1 MDSTF
6 SPFRPAEQERTFFFS
21 APKGGTLSVPEKR
34 MRGMTDLSESPGSIY
49 LDYAATTPVDPRVFD
64 AMEPFLR
71 RRFGNPSSIHSFGQD
86 ALEAVEAARRRVA
99 ALLNADPSELVFTGG
114 GTESDNAALIG
125 AGNALK
131 SRGNHVVTTA
141 IEHHA
146 VLACCEFMAENGFD
160 VTVVQP
166 GPDGI
171 VLLSEIEKAVTD
183 GTVLISVMHAN
194 NEIGTI
200 QPVAAIGAFA
210 RSRGIVF
217 HTDAVQTFG
226 HVAIDVRSMNIDLL
240 SLSAH
245 KLYGP
250 KGVGGLYIR
259 GGTPFEPLLHGGGQ
273 EAGRRSSTHNVP
285 GIAGLGMAAE
295 IAGMEM
301 EREGRLLL
309 ELRNRLFRGIMAGL
323 KGAHLN
329 GDPERRLENN
339 LNLSIENVEGESLI
353 MALDLE
359 GVSASSGSA
368 CSSGSGETSHVLKAL
383 GVRPDLARGSLRLTL
398 GRFTTADECDR
409 AAEAVIRA
417 VERLRRL
424 SSSGTPA

>member
-1 MDSTF
+1 M
-6 SPFRPAEQERTFFFS
+6 
-21 APKGGTLSVPEKR
+21 KGK
-34 MRGMTDLSESPGSIY
+34 TDLSDSPLPIY

-71 RRFGNPSSIHSFGQD
+71 NRFGNPSSIHSFGQD
-86 ALEAVEAARRRVA
+86 ALEAVETARRQTA

-131 SRGNHVVTTA
+131 SGGNHVVTTA

-146 VLACCEFMAENGFD
+146 VLACCEFMADNGFE
-160 VTVVQP
+160 VTVVPP

-171 VLLSEIEKAVTD
+171 VPLSAIEKAVRD
-183 GTVLISVMHAN
+183 GTILISVMHAN

-210 RSRGIVF
+210 RGRGIVF

-226 HVAIDVRSMNIDLL
+226 HEAIDVRSMAVDLL

-250 KGVGGLYIR
+250 KGVGALYIR
-259 GGTPFEPLLHGGGQ
+259 GGTPFKPLLHGGGQ

-295 IAGMEM
+295 IAGKEM
-301 EREGRLLL
+301 EREGRR
-309 ELRNRLFRGIMAGL
+309 LREMRDRLFRGLTAGL
-323 KGAHLN
+323 KGVHLN
-329 GDPERRLENN
+329 GDPDRRLANN
-339 LNLSIENVEGESLI
+339 LNLSVENVEGESLI

-368 CSSGSGETSHVLKAL
+368 CSSGSGETSHVLRAIGLPAL
-383 GVRPDLARGSLRLTL
+383 KARGSLRLTL
-398 GRFTTADECDR
+398 GRFTTPEECDR